1 MADQM
6 TFEEFAPYIREK
18 YAAVFDAGGGL
29 PSQVNAI
36 LDVSVGEPLHKI
48 VRFTAKIVANDFG
61 GLLILA
67 LYGYGL
73 SGAKVARSM
82 FEASVNAAYLAKHP
96 ECVDDYIDFHVVS
109 KKKFYDHLLKYD
121 PAAAA
126 AIGSEKIT
134 AMETEYAQVVH
145 RFKKHKNSW
154 TAVSIADRA
163 QEVGSGDL
171 YRLVYSTLSGIA
183 HGDIVGMHAHATA
196 EGVDV
201 EPGPSEQWIHESLV
215 LGHAAV
221 AKVFH
226 TYNEVAALKM
236 DTQLEA
242 IHAGFKTAWPSQKS
256 DAAAHAVYT

>member
-6 TFEEFAPYIREK
+6 TFEQFRPYIQQK
-18 YAAVFDAGGGL
+18 FAAVFAAGFAL
-29 PSQVNAI
+29 PSQVNPV
-36 LDVSVGEPLHKI
+36 LDVPVGEPLHKV
-48 VRFTAKIVANDFG
+48 VRFMAKIVANDFG

-82 FEASVNAAYLAKHP
+82 FEASVNAAYLVKHP
-96 ECVDDYIDFHVVS
+96 ECVDDYIDFHVVA

-121 PAAAA
+121 AAAA
-126 AIGSEKIT
+126 KAIGAEKIA
-134 AMETEYAQVVH
+134 AMETEYAQVSH

-154 TAVSIADRA
+154 TGVSIADRA
-163 QEVGSGDL
+163 EEVGSGDL

-183 HGDIVGMHAHATA
+183 HGDIVGMQTHATP

-226 TYNEVAALKM
+226 TYNEVAALSM
-236 DTQLEA
+236 NTPIEA
-242 IHAGFKTAWPSQKS
+242 IHAGFNAAWPSQKR
-256 DAAAHAVYT
+256 DAPSQTTHA

>member
-6 TFEEFAPYIREK
+6 TFEQFRPYIQQK
-18 YAAVFDAGGGL
+18 YAAVFAAGFAL
-29 PSQVNAI
+29 PSQVNPV
-36 LDVSVGEPLHKI
+36 LEVPVGEPLHKV
-48 VRFTAKIVANDFG
+48 VRFMAKIVANDFG

-67 LYGYGL
+67 LYGYGV

-96 ECVDDYIDFHVVS
+96 ECVDDYIDFHVVA

-121 PAAAA
+121 AAAA
-126 AIGSEKIT
+126 KAIGAEKIA
-134 AMETEYAQVVH
+134 AMELEYAQVSH

-154 TAVSIADRA
+154 TAASIADRA
-163 QEVGSGDL
+163 EEVGSGDL

-183 HGDIVGMHAHATA
+183 HGDIVGMQTHATA

-221 AKVFH
+221 AEQKIDAFRWD
-226 TYNEVAALKM
+226 YNENHPHRALKGLSPNEYARRAM
-236 DTQLEA
+236 T
-242 IHAGFKTAWPSQKS
+242 TAADSLP
-256 DAAAHAVYT
+256 